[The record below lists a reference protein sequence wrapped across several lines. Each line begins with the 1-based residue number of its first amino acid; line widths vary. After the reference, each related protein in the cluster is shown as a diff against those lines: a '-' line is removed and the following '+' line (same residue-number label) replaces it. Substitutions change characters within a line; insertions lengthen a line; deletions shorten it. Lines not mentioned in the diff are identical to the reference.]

1 MKTVAQRTSEPGALG
16 GTSYFMRYYIR
27 HDKDAKVEGPFT
39 VEVLTDAIRA
49 GRVSSDALASSD
61 LGEDISSLQ
70 SWRSCD
76 WFPLAAIAELRGIVP
91 PMPEPTS
98 QPRRVSELAVF
109 AYVASALCFSY
120 SAVTEHGWLVCLLAV
135 LMGFSAVDAIIRYA
149 RQREKRNAAVS

>member
-1 MKTVAQRTSEPGALG
+1 MKTAAQRNSELGALDA
-16 GTSYFMRYYIR
+16 TPHFMRYYIR

-39 VEVLTDAIRA
+39 VEALTDAIRA
-49 GRVSSDALASSD
+49 GHVSSDALASSD

-98 QPRRVSELAVF
+98 QPRRVSVLAVF
-109 AYVASALCFSY
+109 AYVALALCFSY